1 MRRGTTDIH
10 RFELPYRNDVIKTLQ
25 IIYKQHGETVLEK
38 SLDDCAFDDADAI
51 VALTQ
56 EETFLFTTD
65 YEATVQVRLLTNE
78 GEAISS
84 DVEIFEVEESLSE
97 EVLV

>member
-1 MRRGTTDIH
+1 M
-10 RFELPYRNDVIKTLQ
+10 IKTLQ
-25 IIYKQHGETVLEK
+25 IIYQQHGETVLEK

-65 YEATVQVRLLTNE
+65 YEATVQVRILTKE

-84 DVEIFEVEESLSE
+84 DVKIFEVEESLSE